1 MPLVPAYYLE
11 VSLVVLG
18 LILLLADAFRPGP
31 DKRWIGWI
39 ALAGLLVIFAMNF
52 HAKGG
57 EGGFWNYYTYEAGSF
72 AGFYKGLA
80 LLGTMFFILLGMEFT
95 SVIRDFTAPKY
106 GAGEFFIL
114 PLFTCAGLMW
124 AASSVD
130 LITIF
135 VSIEL
140 VTISLYVMVAFLRR
154 NFGSLEAGVKY
165 LVLGALSTGFMV
177 YGITWIFGAT
187 GSTNLAEIAHRF
199 AAGGVN
205 PTAALFGFVLLLVA
219 LGFKV
224 GAFPFS
230 VWIPDVYQGAPAPV
244 TAFLAT
250 GSKAAGFI
258 VLLRVVEP
266 FLQTGEHMAGLNQ
279 HVTQILMIL
288 AGATVLFGGLAAIS
302 QTNFKRLLAYSGVSQ
317 AGFLL
322 LAIACA
328 PLFQTAA
335 GGVGAPNVVAF
346 GLASYLLMATLGF
359 AVVTLIRV
367 QTGGEE
373 ISSFQGLNQRSP
385 FLAFVLLVSMA
396 SLAGVPLTAGFIS
409 KAYVL
414 WFAAKAHAWF
424 LLAVAVV
431 SGAAGFYY
439 YFKVLRVAY
448 MQPPAVGAESPIV
461 VSPVMRVVL
470 SILIVAIFYYGLAP
484 QALFN
489 VAPAS
494 LAAAATA
501 VGK

>member
-1 MPLVPAYYLE
+1 MPLIPAYYLE
-11 VSLVVLG
+11 IALVVLG
-18 LILLLADAFRPGP
+18 LGLLLADAFRPGP

-39 ALAGLLVIFAMNF
+39 ALAGLLIIFVMNF
-52 HAKGG
+52 SATGG
-57 EGGFWNYYTYEAGSF
+57 EGGFWDYYTYAPGSF

-80 LLGTMFFILLGMEFT
+80 LLATMFFILLGMEY
-95 SVIRDFTAPKY
+95 VGVVEHYTAPKY

-124 AASSVD
+124 AASSID

-140 VTISLYVMVAFLRR
+140 VTISLYVLVAFLRR
-154 NFGSLEAGVKY
+154 NLRSLEAGVKY

-187 GSTNLAEIAHRF
+187 GTTNLGEIAERF

-205 PTAALFGFVLLLVA
+205 TTAALFGFVLLLVA

-244 TAFLAT
+244 TGYLAT

-258 VLLRVVEP
+258 VLMRVLEP
-266 FLQTGEHMAGLNQ
+266 FLQQGEHMAVLNDR
-279 HVTQILMIL
+279 VVQILMIL
-288 AGATVLFGGLAAIS
+288 AGATVLFGSLAAIS

-328 PLFQTAA
+328 PLFKATA
-335 GGVGAPNVVAF
+335 GGIGAQNVVAY

-359 AVVTLIRV
+359 AAVTLVRIE
-367 QTGGEE
+367 TGSDE
-373 ISSFQGLNQRSP
+373 IAAFQGLHQRSP
-385 FLAFVLLVSMA
+385 FLAFALVISMA
-396 SLAGVPLTAGFIS
+396 SLAGVPLTAGFVA
-409 KAYVL
+409 KAFSF
-414 WFAAKAHAWF
+414 WFAVKAHAWF
-424 LLAVAVV
+424 LLGVAVI

-439 YFKVLRVAY
+439 YFKVLRAAY
-448 MQPPAVGAESPIV
+448 MQPPAAGSEGPIPI
-461 VSPVMRVVL
+461 SPVMRVVMVG
-470 SILIVAIFYYGLAP
+470 LIAGIFYFGVVP
-484 QALFN
+484 QPLFN
-489 VAPAS
+489 
-494 LAAAATA
+494 LA
-501 VGK
+501 GKPKVSSVTKP